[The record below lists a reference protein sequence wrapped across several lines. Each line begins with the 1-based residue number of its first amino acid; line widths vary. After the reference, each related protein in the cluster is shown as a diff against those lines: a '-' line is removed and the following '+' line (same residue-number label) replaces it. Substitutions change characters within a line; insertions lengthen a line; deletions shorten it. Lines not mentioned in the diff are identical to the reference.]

1 MNDAERTKDPGRIAL
16 SSLLKL
22 AAGDEVI
29 GGWSECVHKLAHL
42 LGFSD
47 FEIVEIAAPHAAD
60 KGSSDL
66 LAACCKNIA
75 DKIGTEVG
83 RAFANGVAVGSK
95 MHHPRVTEALDC
107 AASSTVSE
115 DDGEICPFCDGVLRT
130 ERRDPLSECQMYLV
144 PVDGKTVLMAEFQIS
159 CEETITF
166 GTEAMFC
173 PKCGGDLRWGER

>member
-1 MNDAERTKDPGRIAL
+1 MNDAENAKGPGRIAL

-29 GGWSECVHKLAHL
+29 NGWSACAPKLAQL

-47 FEIVEIAAPHAAD
+47 LEIGTLRAVD
-60 KGSSDL
+60 RSDSDL
-66 LAACCKNIA
+66 TAACCKNIA

-115 DDGEICPFCDGVLRT
+115 DDGGICPFCDGVLRA

-144 PVDGKTVLMAEFQIS
+144 PVDGKTVLMAEFQVS
-159 CEETITF
+159 CEEVITF

-173 PKCGGDLRWGER
+173 PKCGSDLRWGER